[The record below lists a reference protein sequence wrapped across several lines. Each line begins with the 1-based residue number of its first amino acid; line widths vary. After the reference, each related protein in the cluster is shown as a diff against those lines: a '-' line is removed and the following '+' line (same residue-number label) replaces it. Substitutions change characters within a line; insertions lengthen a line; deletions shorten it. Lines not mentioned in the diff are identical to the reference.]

1 MRNAKTKDKP
11 QSSLGVSAFSDPSSR
26 LATPTDPV
34 ATHKKELLDLDL
46 SLIDEDPNQPRRE
59 DNPGF
64 SEEKLNELVKSITR
78 RGVKTPISVHNH
90 PEKPGRFIIN
100 HGARRFR
107 ASKMAGKKTI
117 PAHIDN
123 DYTRTDQLTE
133 NLLREGNTPLEIA
146 TAIGEF
152 LKRGMKKKEIA
163 ESIGKT
169 AGYVTQYSSLLKL
182 PKSIATAFRNNR
194 ITDVTIIYE
203 LVQLHHDHPE
213 EVDTWVNDESQ
224 EFTRGSMKYLR
235 IYLAQKEEE
244 SELAPDMPGGDSD
257 LYTGGETEHAQDAS
271 HSPLHSAS
279 SSYSSDT
286 EGESSLAEISAGKNA
301 GHQAD
306 PGKFK
311 KAIVKVLHNNRVAR
325 LMLDRRPPAEGYA
338 WLKYEDDGNE
348 FEAALRDV
356 QLTAILE
363 G

>member
-1 MRNAKTKDKP
+1 MHNAKKKDKP
-11 QSSLGVSAFSDPSSR
+11 QSSPGVSAFSASASR
-26 LATPTDPV
+26 LATPADPV
-34 ATHKKELLDLDL
+34 ATSKKELLDLDL
-46 SLIDEDPNQPRRE
+46 GLLDEDPQQPRRE

-64 SEEKLNELVKSITR
+64 SEEKLNELAKSITR
-78 RGVKTPISVHNH
+78 RGVKTPISVHIH
-90 PEKPGRFIIN
+90 PEQPGRFIIN

-152 LKRGMKKKEIA
+152 LKRGMKKKDIA

-182 PKSIATAFRNNR
+182 PKSIATAFRHNR

-235 IYLAQKEEE
+235 IYLAQKAEE
-244 SELAPDMPGGDSD
+244 SEQTFDMPGGDSD
-257 LYTGGETEHAQDAS
+257 LYAGGEFGPAQDAR
-271 HSPLHSAS
+271 HSSIDTAAFADSANT
-279 SSYSSDT
+279 D
-286 EGESSLAEISAGKNA
+286 GEFSLAEISGGKNA
-301 GHQAD
+301 GHPTD

-311 KAIVKVLHNNRVAR
+311 KAIVKVLHNHRGAR
-325 LMLDRRPPAEGYA
+325 LMLDRRPTAEGVA
-338 WLKYEDDGNE
+338 WLKYEDDGYE